1 MDSVFGTNDNNM
13 RVQLFW
19 VVEHC
24 FKSFYRNAKIKSFII
39 NKTLLISKIIIFYL
53 EIQKDNKVDVTGK
66 QQHSF
71 KRNTRPVWAA
81 FMTAKEG
88 RAQIMK
94 LSFKIMLKN
103 SFK

>member
-1 MDSVFGTNDNNM
+1 M

-19 VVEHC
+19 VVKHC

-53 EIQKDNKVDVTGK
+53 EIQKENKVDVTGK

-71 KRNTRPVWAA
+71 KRNTRPAWAA
-81 FMTAKEG
+81 FMTAEEG